1 MNTELMEA
9 LNVLERER
17 IFFTVC
23 SGALVVAMAVVAMS
37 FVCVRVVMV
46 MVVRMSVGRRVG
58 VTAVHGALR
67 SAEQRRAAA

>member
-1 MNTELMEA
+1 MESP
-9 LNVLERER
+9 NCIILERER

-46 MVVRMSVGRRVG
+46 MVVRMSVGETRGCDRRPW
-58 VTAVHGALR
+58 GAPF
-67 SAEQRRAAA
+67 RRTNGGPA